1 MWIGVFLWK
10 NLYRNILYRIIAET
24 ITEGVENSMMKKQS
38 LTRWG
43 MLSLI
48 FILAMSLI
56 VAGCGTQD
64 QEADKNVDKEAT
76 TTEDTETNEST
87 EKNDTESSE
96 TDKTD
101 EEAFPITLT
110 DGLGKE
116 VTIESEPTTIVSVLP
131 SNTEIAYAL
140 GLGDKIVGVSDYDNY
155 PEEVLEKEKVGSM
168 EINLEKV
175 LILQPDLLLL
185 SPSHNQ
191 YTDVLSQLKEAGINT
206 VIVGDASSF
215 EDVYASIRLIANATG
230 TSEKAEEIIV
240 DMQERL
246 EVLKEK
252 AKAVSEPKKVWVEVS
267 PAPDIYTTGK
277 GTFMHE
283 MLEAI
288 QAVNA
293 AGEQEG
299 WVKFT
304 EEEAVQ
310 LNPDVIITTYGYYVE
325 NPAEGVLNR
334 AGWAEVPAV
343 KNEQVFD
350 VNNDTVTRPG
360 PRLIDG
366 VETLAKLIYPEIF
379 N

>member
-1 MWIGVFLWK
+1 
-10 NLYRNILYRIIAET
+10 
-24 ITEGVENSMMKKQS
+24 MKKQR

-43 MLSLI
+43 MLSFIL
-48 FILAMSLI
+48 ILAMSLF

-64 QEADKNVDKEAT
+64 EEAGTNVAEETTSGET
-76 TTEDTETNEST
+76 TTEETQANEPTETNE
-87 EKNDTESSE
+87 DTESSE
-96 TDKTD
+96 T
-101 EEAFPITLT
+101 EASEGGFPVTLT
-110 DGLGKE
+110 DGVGQE
-116 VTIESEPTTIVSVLP
+116 VTIESEPEAIISVLP

-168 EINLEKV
+168 EIDLEKV
-175 LILQPDLLLL
+175 LSLQPDLLLL

-191 YTDVLSQLKEAGINT
+191 YTDVLNQLREAGIAT
-206 VIVGDASSF
+206 LVVGDSSSF
-215 EDVYASIRLIANATG
+215 DDVYASIRLIAKATG
-230 TSEKAEEIIV
+230 TNEKAEEIIA

-246 EVLKEK
+246 DVLKEK
-252 AKAVSEPKKVWVEVS
+252 GKAVSEPKKVWIEVS

-283 MLEAI
+283 MLESI

-304 EEEAVQ
+304 EEEAVL

-379 N
+379 NQ